1 MNIPK
6 SYEALAADL
15 ASEKILSKTL
25 LSQKDAYMMLAD
37 KGGLDLSESKAR
49 EAALRAL
56 SVTGIM
62 LDVVPG
68 EDGMGEE
75 IYAKSVA
82 DVEAL
87 LNKQCEDI
95 EALQDREAALR
106 EEIEMA
112 KQVQEATDAIV
123 TMVDGQRDHWI
134 EKCGL
139 LKQRLTVAERRES
152 EAREELLDLSRKLDV
167 FYSRSHG
174 IKNLS
179 AIEDANDKSKALQ
192 QRLTVSEQ
200 RAADL
205 KKLLCD
211 VINEAPTGFAA
222 LKVDIANR
230 VNDAL
235 KPDDHPQCEEC
246 KGWGYHEN
254 HHEGGGTECGECGGA
269 GKATVSVVMPEPYSL
284 AMFQMISG
292 FESVTPEQFD
302 LVWSA
307 CREEVS
313 RLNGI
318 KP

>member
-25 LSQKDAYMMLAD
+25 LGQKEAYMMLAD
-37 KGGLDLSESKAR
+37 KGGLDLSESKA
-49 EAALRAL
+49 
-56 SVTGIM
+56 
-62 LDVVPG
+62 
-68 EDGMGEE
+68 
-75 IYAKSVA
+75 
-82 DVEAL
+82 
-87 LNKQCEDI
+87 
-95 EALQDREAALR
+95 REAALR

-192 QRLTVSEQ
+192 HRLTVAEQ
-200 RAADL
+200 RADEMAHALTIADEYLCAAESLLDRGEDDSLNLEPAIIAVRGAL
-205 KKLLCD
+205 K
-211 VINEAPTGFAA
+211 AA
-222 LKVDIANR
+222 LKPAEDYNE
-230 VNDAL
+230 L
-235 KPDDHPQCEEC
+235 DDDEDLE
-246 KGWGYHEN
+246 
-254 HHEGGGTECGECGGA
+254 
-269 GKATVSVVMPEPYSL
+269 V
-284 AMFQMISG
+284 
-292 FESVTPEQFD
+292 FD
-302 LVWSA
+302 DQ
-307 CREEVS
+307 
-313 RLNGI
+313 
-318 KP
+318 

>member
-25 LSQKDAYMMLAD
+25 LGQKEAYMMLAD

-87 LNKQCEDI
+87 LSKQCEDI

-139 LKQRLTVAERRES
+139 LKQRLTVAE
-152 EAREELLDLSRKLDV
+152 
-167 FYSRSHG
+167 
-174 IKNLS
+174 
-179 AIEDANDKSKALQ
+179 
-192 QRLTVSEQ
+192 Q

-222 LKVDIANR
+222 LKVDLANR

-254 HHEGGGTECGECGGA
+254 HHEGGGTECGECGGS